1 MTHARPGLT
10 LHMVALR
17 SAKPHILPL
26 LACHHLL
33 HKIFSCQ
40 AVHTINYSILL
51 SAKHLGW
58 KYLLLPLLVETGWFE
73 QPSVPTLFVSLMSPF
88 SFHMVASY
96 GLYGETRQN
105 FRIPSVNHILV
116 YLVHQCAT
124 SLILRPKQGKCLNS
138 NRCWVVAIQVFGRLL
153 VNLCIKLSFIPRN
166 E

>member
-1 MTHARPGLT
+1 MAQPNSPYIKYNYFFGGVKVHQ
-10 LHMVALR
+10 
-17 SAKPHILPL
+17 PHILPL
-26 LACHHLL
+26 LACQRLL
-33 HKIFSCQ
+33 HKMFSYQ

-51 SAKHLGW
+51 SAKHLSW
-58 KYLLLPLLVETGWFE
+58 KYLLLSLLVETGWFE

-124 SLILRPKQGKCLNS
+124 SLILRPKQGKCLPSWNYDNDIIAINTNS
-138 NRCWVVAIQVFGRLL
+138 
-153 VNLCIKLSFIPRN
+153 
-166 E
+166 